1 LILRKKKNQV
11 IRGQKYEEAK
21 LRDVE
26 KQLNATLEIA
36 RKDSDKN
43 RQLVTEEDVA
53 SVVSMII
60 TVHKVS
66 ENENKNFLKCVMLSK
81 VKLLD
86 KMMPLL
92 IVRSIQRGRVG
103 MKDPNRP
110 IFSGILIGILVL
122 VKLNLLNN

>member
-1 LILRKKKNQV
+1 M
-11 IRGQKYEEAK
+11 EE
-21 LRDVE
+21 
-26 KQLNATLEIA
+26 
-36 RKDSDKN
+36 DSDKN

-53 SVVSMII
+53 SVVSMITGI
-60 TVHKVS
+60 PVHKVS
-66 ENENKNFLKCVMLSK
+66 ENENKKLSK
-81 VKLLD
+81 IDAIEGKVIGQDDAVAK
-86 KMMPLL
+86 